1 MAQMMAMRKNL
12 DERARKKA
20 FDAIF
25 KRFDYNHNGKLF
37 IKDFV
42 EELEMQEIH
51 LDEEEIEK
59 ISGFADAEGQISRA
73 DFNQYCRHSHL
84 FQSLDKNKDGVVSDI
99 EVTSKAELAF
109 KALDKNHDGF
119 ISRKEFTKISKN
131 LTSDQISAVLDKF
144 DKDGDGKLDYE
155 EFKKLLKR

>member
-1 MAQMMAMRKNL
+1 MAQMVAMRKNL
-12 DERARKKA
+12 DERARRKA

-59 ISGFADAEGQISRA
+59 ISGFADAEGQISRV

-84 FQSLDKNKDGVVSDI
+84 FKSLDKNKDGVVSDI